1 MGRGGG
7 VSFSDVSVSVS
18 LGVTISSFNAMGLE
32 SLVPCAFKSL
42 RTGCFSEFSSNFT
55 FPVSKEFLASVFRCV
70 TFTSSVSG
78 ADFSNFIPLDNFL
91 DSKPESLASNE
102 LFSFLGKNIGE
113 PLDSFPSIFAAAA
126 AAALSFFFLLS
137 SAPKLEFKG
146 SLTGEILECRLRD
159 PDLFFLL

>member
-1 MGRGGG
+1 MGTGGG
-7 VSFSDVSVSVS
+7 VSFSDVSVSF
-18 LGVTISSFNAMGLE
+18 GVTMSSFNAMGLE
-32 SLVPCAFKSL
+32 SLDPCTFKSL
-42 RTGCFSEFSSNFT
+42 IGCFSEFSSNFT
-55 FPVSKEFLASVFRCV
+55 FPVSKEFLTSVFRCG

-78 ADFSNFIPLDNFL
+78 ADFSNFTPLVNFL
-91 DSKPESLASNE
+91 DSKPESLASTK

-137 SAPKLEFKG
+137 SAPKLEFNG
-146 SLTGEILECRLRD
+146 SLTGEMLECRLRD